1 VDSLAA
7 AARRYETAYDD
18 WSADPAADVDLAAI
32 NRRLLQSERLL
43 TDAAGL
49 PRRPWYQHL
58 LYAPGYYTGYGVK
71 TMPGVREAIEQG
83 EWDGIGREVDRIAG
97 VLNAE
102 ARAVSEMAEALG
114 R

>member
-1 VDSLAA
+1 
-7 AARRYETAYDD
+7 
-18 WSADPAADVDLAAI
+18 
-32 NRRLLQSERLL
+32 
-43 TDAAGL
+43 
-49 PRRPWYQHL
+49 
-58 LYAPGYYTGYGVK
+58 
-71 TMPGVREAIEQG
+71 MPGVREAIEQG